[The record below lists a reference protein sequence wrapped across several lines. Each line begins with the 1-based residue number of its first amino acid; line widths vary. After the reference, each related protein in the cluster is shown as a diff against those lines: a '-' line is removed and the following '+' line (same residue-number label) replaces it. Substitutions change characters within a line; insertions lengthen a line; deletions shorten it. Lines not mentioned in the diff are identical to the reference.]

1 MQTKLLI
8 KGKLVEGEGAATPVL
23 DPATGEQVAS
33 VREASPAQIQS
44 AVDAATAAFESFGR
58 TTPADRAGMLL
69 AVADAIEA
77 HNDELAELESLD
89 CGKPFAAARDDE
101 MPLTIDTFRFMA
113 GAARTQ
119 TGSAAGEY
127 VEGHTSMIR
136 KDPIGPVASIAP
148 WNYPLMMASWKLA
161 APLAAGC
168 PVVLKPSE
176 LTPLAT
182 LRMAEIMNGVL
193 PAGVVNVIHGAG
205 PGVGSALINNPGV
218 EGISIT
224 GSPAT
229 GMAAMK
235 AASEQ
240 IRHVHLELG
249 GKAPVIVFDDAD
261 IDAVVETIR
270 GGSFFNA
277 GQDCAQ
283 PCRIMVQDGVFERV
297 VAETAAAVSSI
308 RLGTQYDPETE
319 MGPLISAA
327 QRDRV
332 AGFVDRA
339 RAGAD
344 IACGGTV
351 PEGKGFFYSPTV
363 VANVDNDAEIA
374 CQEVFGPVVTISRF
388 SEADEALGIANASR
402 YGLASSVWTR
412 EVGLA
417 MRMAAHLR
425 YGFTWVNTHGV
436 GTAEMP
442 WAAMKGSGTGCD
454 MSVYALE
461 AYTAVRH
468 VMVAH

>member
-33 VREASPAQIQS
+33 VKEASPAQIQS
-44 AVDAATAAFESFGR
+44 AVEAATEAFDSFGR

-136 KDPIGPVASIAP
+136 KDPTGPVASIAP

-182 LRMAEIMNGVL
+182 LRMAEIMNEVL

-205 PGVGSALINNPGV
+205 PSVGSALINNPGV

-261 IDAVVETIR
+261 IEAVVETIR

-283 PCRIMVQDGVFERV
+283 PCRIMVQDGVFDRV

-308 RLGTQYDPETE
+308 RLGSQHDPETE
-319 MGPLISAA
+319 MGPLISAT

-339 RAGAD
+339 RAGAE

-351 PEGKGFFYSPTV
+351 PEGKGFFYDPTV
-363 VANVDNDAEIA
+363 VANVDNSAEIA

-412 EVGLA
+412 DVGLA
-417 MRMAAHLR
+417 MRMSAQLR